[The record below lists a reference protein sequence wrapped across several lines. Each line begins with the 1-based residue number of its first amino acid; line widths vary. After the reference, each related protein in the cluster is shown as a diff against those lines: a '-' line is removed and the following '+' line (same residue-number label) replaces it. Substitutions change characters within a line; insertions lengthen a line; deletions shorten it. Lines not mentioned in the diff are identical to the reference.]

1 MNELNIPELEPSTD
15 TAIDYSTCYAQPSI
29 QLFNCDNLELM
40 AKMEDNSVDVI
51 LTDPPYLY
59 LKNQKLER
67 PFDGQLFFS
76 ECKRLLT
83 KNGFI
88 VMFGSGKSFYRW
100 NTMLEDLGFNF
111 KEEIIWD
118 KSYCTS
124 PLMAISRVHE
134 TISIHSKGKGTIN
147 KVKIPYLEMKSHNLD
162 SVIQDVKRIK
172 GALNNTKSLNN
183 MIEFLKNN
191 ADNNSIIPNRNDW
204 NGKISKNEVTASNGS
219 AESGDRSVN
228 YLQTI
233 EFGLNEKTIIR
244 ADYGKRTNKNMITY
258 SDKIKDGD
266 RSVNCLNSIE
276 FGLNEKSIIRTDR
289 YVYKNNSV
297 VGLKEITKPNR
308 AVSVMQSIDNG
319 MTEKTI
325 IKEVRDHYSAIH
337 PTQKPVRL
345 LERLLSLVIP
355 GDKNKEDIIVFDPF
369 GGSFS
374 TMEAVYNMNLKGISC
389 EIDKEFFEAGKKRV
403 DSLIQQPKLF

>member
-1 MNELNIPELEPSTD
+1 MIERDTKLQITDEP
-15 TAIDYSTCYAQPSI
+15 AIDYSTCYAQPSI

-67 PFDGQLFFS
+67 PFDEQLFFS

-88 VMFGSGKSFYRW
+88 VMFGRGKSFYRW
-100 NTMLEDLGFNF
+100 NTMLADLGFNF

-124 PLMAISRVHE
+124 PLMAINRVHE

-244 ADYGKRTNKNMITY
+244 TDYGKRTNKNMITY

-276 FGLNEKSIIRTDR
+276 FGQSEKSIIKQTR
-289 YVYKNNSV
+289 
-297 VGLKEITKPNR
+297 E
-308 AVSVMQSIDNG
+308 
-319 MTEKTI
+319 
-325 IKEVRDHYSAIH
+325 HYTAIH

-345 LERLLSLVIP
+345 IERLLALVIP
-355 GDKNKEDIIVFDPF
+355 KDKESKDITVLDPF

-374 TMEAVYNMNLKGISC
+374 TMEAVYNMRMQGISC
-389 EIDKEFFEAGKKRV
+389 EIDKEYFEAGKERIEK
-403 DSLIQQPKLF
+403 LQPRQTELFD